1 MEMSRNKCD
10 GWLVERWHGLDG
22 NLPYGYRWP
31 SLTSLILDTK
41 KGGIVSVAIVRL
53 VKSTRNGP
61 ANLEA
66 NLFESTRR
74 GKSMAESQT
83 FSPTCNGGTESAVGW
98 PMQCSLFGQVGRSEA
113 GTHSH
118 TGKETG
124 YEQMVSELCA
134 FLTQIM
140 RWAHNDW

>member
-1 MEMSRNKCD
+1 MT
-10 GWLVERWHGLDG
+10 WFRWKLAVCVGG
-22 NLPYGYRWP
+22 GGTGYRWP

-53 VKSTRNGP
+53 VKSTGNGP

-98 PMQCSLFGQVGRSEA
+98 PMQCNGLQA
-113 GTHSH
+113 
-118 TGKETG
+118 
-124 YEQMVSELCA
+124 
-134 FLTQIM
+134 
-140 RWAHNDW
+140 